1 MSEIIWKEFSLGE
14 KSLFELHSTTDGI
27 DKSKLDIIGK
37 IEYPYVTRTD
47 ENNGID
53 MFIPYQEKYKLNEGN
68 VITIGLDTQTVFY
81 QPHDFY
87 TGQNIQVFSIKERFN
102 KAIALFLIPLLK
114 SQLSTLSWG
123 GNGATLGR
131 LTKKKILLPAT
142 ATGNI
147 DFDFIEN
154 KVDSLSKE
162 INKKVRPNSKNE
174 IYDFRNLSD
183 VTWGKFPLNEICIV
197 KGGKDWSQKT
207 RTSGKGAFVGA
218 TKSGNGV
225 TDFVDYSGKT
235 QVGKNVI
242 SVNRNG
248 SYVGMAF
255 YHPYEA
261 YFSGDTRFLKLKN
274 RSESFWINEFISVM
288 IMQQRK
294 KYQFG
299 YKMGTSRINRQI
311 ILLPIKEDGTPDYEF
326 MEQFMKRMENKVINC
341 I

>member
-1 MSEIIWKEFSLGE
+1 
-14 KSLFELHSTTDGI
+14 
-27 DKSKLDIIGK
+27 
-37 IEYPYVTRTD
+37 
-47 ENNGID
+47 

-87 TGQNIQVFSIKERFN
+87 TGQNIQVFSIKESFN
-102 KAIALFLIPLLK
+102 KEIALFLIPLIK

-131 LTKKKILLPAT
+131 LKKKKILLPAT

-147 DFDFIEN
+147 NFDYIEN
-154 KVDSLSKE
+154 KVDNLSKE
-162 INKKVRPNSKNE
+162 VNKMVRPTSKND
-174 IYDFRNLSD
+174 IYDFRSLSD
-183 VTWGKFPLNEICIV
+183 VIWGGFPLNEICIV
-197 KGGKDWSQKT
+197 KSGKDWKQKT
-207 RTSGKGAFVGA
+207 RTSGKGAFV
-218 TKSGNGV
+218 
-225 TDFVDYSGKT
+225 DYSGKI

-274 RSESFWINEFISVM
+274 HSGNFWINEFISVM

-299 YKMGTSRINRQI
+299 YKMGTSRIKRQI
-311 ILLPIKEDGTPDYEF
+311 IQLPIKEDGTPDYEF
-326 MEQFMKRMENKVINC
+326 MEQFMKRMENKVIS
-341 I
+341 